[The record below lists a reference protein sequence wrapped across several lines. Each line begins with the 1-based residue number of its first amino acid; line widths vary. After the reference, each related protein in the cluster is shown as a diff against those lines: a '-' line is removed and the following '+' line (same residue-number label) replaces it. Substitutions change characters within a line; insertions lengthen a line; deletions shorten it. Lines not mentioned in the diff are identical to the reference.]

1 MRKWTA
7 FVLTAAVAFA
17 SSPLYSQ
24 TVNIKCQTDIARQY
38 LMANNKI
45 SPQAL
50 QRAQELL
57 QYQLKKNQLEV
68 DDNVYTL
75 PIVVHVIHTGSPVGV
90 EENPSDQNILDMING
105 VNNSFRK
112 NGAAFG
118 GEDIKIQFKL
128 ATRSPNCDGTNGIN
142 RVNGSTLANYTTGG
156 ITNHNFA
163 GSVPEET
170 VKALS
175 RWSNTDYINV
185 WIVNRIDGALFS
197 GGYAYFGQYNNA
209 AVDGI
214 VLQYQSVQP
223 GGETLTH
230 ELGHCFELYHTFEG
244 DGFGAYCPPMDSC
257 DIYGDRI
264 CDTEPAMVEYDCAN
278 TINSCTGN
286 PYLIADAGHGYTV
299 LNNYMNYTNC
309 PKMFT
314 LLQKDRMRAA
324 LFAFRSGLLS
334 SSGLNGVPSLAPAT
348 ACIPTASFGSS
359 VNYGVGRVQFNT
371 LNVYS
376 NSSAADGAQY
386 IDRSCNQRT
395 TVFKGQIVNLT
406 VTGSY
411 NNYVWLRVYLDYN
424 NDGDFDDAGE
434 TLLSTA
440 NGEET
445 VAVTIPSTGITTGIP
460 LRLRVIADNASG
472 PAPTSCHIN
481 GNIGE
486 GAGQVEDYAVIILN
500 QSVVSQNNGAW
511 NSPSTWGCNC
521 IPQIDDQ
528 ITIKAGHTVNITP
541 AMGLIQ
547 CAKIILEAGSIFNVT
562 GTFRVN
568 GSQ

>member
-7 FVLTAAVAFA
+7 FALTAAAAFT
-17 SSPLYSQ
+17 SPLLYSQ
-24 TVNIKCQTDIARQY
+24 TANIKCQTDIARHY
-38 LMANNKI
+38 LITNNKI
-45 SPQAL
+45 SSQAMR
-50 QRAQELL
+50 RANELL
-57 QYQLKKNQLEV
+57 TYQLKKNQLEV
-68 DDNVYTL
+68 DDNVYTV
-75 PIVVHVIHTGSPVGV
+75 PIVVHVIHTGSPIGI
-90 EENPSDQNILDMING
+90 EENPSDQSIINMING
-105 VNNSFRK
+105 VNNAFRK
-112 NGAAFG
+112 NGTAYG

-128 ATRSPNCDGTNGIN
+128 ATRSQNCSGTNGIN
-142 RVNGSTLANYTTGG
+142 RVNGSSLVNYTSGG
-156 ITNHNFA
+156 ITNHNYA

-197 GGYAYFGQYNNA
+197 GGYAYFGEYNNA
-209 AVDGI
+209 TVDGI
-214 VLQYQSVQP
+214 VLQYHSVQP

-230 ELGHCFELYHTFEG
+230 ELGHYFELYHTFEG
-244 DGFGAYCPPMDSC
+244 DGFGAFCPRADSC
-257 DIYGDRI
+257 AFYGDLI
-264 CDTEPAMVEYDCAN
+264 CDTEPAMVEYDCSN

-286 PYLIADAGHGYTV
+286 PYVIADAGHGYTV

-314 LLQKDRMRAA
+314 LQQKERMRAA

-334 SSGLNGVPSLAPAT
+334 SGGLNGVPSLAPAA

-359 VNYGVGRVQFNT
+359 IYYGIERVQFNT

-411 NNYVWLRVYLDYN
+411 LNYAWLRVYLDYN

-440 NGEET
+440 NGEES
-445 VAVTIPSTGITTGIP
+445 VAVTIPSTGIITGIP
-460 LRLRVIADNASG
+460 LRLRVIADNPAGAS
-472 PAPTSCHIN
+472 PTSCHIN
-481 GNIGE
+481 GTSTD

-500 QSVVSQNNGAW
+500 RDVVSLTNGAW
-511 NSPSTWGCNC
+511 NVASTWTCNC
-521 IPQIDDQ
+521 IPQVDDQ
-528 ITIKAGHTVNITP
+528 VTIKVGHTVNITP

-547 CAKIILEAGSIFNVT
+547 CAKIILEAGSSFNVS

-568 GSQ
+568 GNQ